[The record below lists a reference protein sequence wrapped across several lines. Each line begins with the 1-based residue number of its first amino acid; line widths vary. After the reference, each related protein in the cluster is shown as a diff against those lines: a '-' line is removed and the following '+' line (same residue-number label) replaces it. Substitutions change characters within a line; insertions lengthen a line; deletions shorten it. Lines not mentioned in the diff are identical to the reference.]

1 MVRVVRAL
9 RTFLALA
16 LPYFGRSEDRW
27 PGRALAAGVVALE
40 FALVFVAVQVNQ
52 WHGRFFNALEA
63 NDWDK
68 AKDELVVFGAITLMT
83 IATGAAQYWLG
94 QHFQIRWRRWMT
106 NRLVGRWLEDGRHY
120 RLPFVAAE
128 IDNVQ
133 LRVVND
139 ISIFIQKTHEV
150 GSSFIGVLITLVSFS
165 VILWG
170 LSDLIPLP
178 LLGHDYAFPG
188 YLIVLAF
195 LFAVIGTLLAHG
207 IGWRLVAL
215 NFNQQRREADL
226 RYATQ
231 HARDHGEQVALLGAE
246 GMERAEI
253 GRRVSRL
260 MDNWRVLTVVQT
272 RLNGFAYGYNHIS
285 AIFPIL
291 IVSPAY
297 LAAAIPLGM
306 LVQSAAAFQRVEQAF
321 SFFIGSYAKIAEWRA
336 AMDRIAGL
344 EAALDRAAAAR
355 GADGFDIAFHADDRL
370 AIRGLV
376 VRDAKGAEIAAIPS
390 LDLGPGERLLVGGA
404 PGSGKSTLIR
414 AMAGIWPYGQGT
426 VRLPGA
432 ARVLVLPERP
442 YFPLGTLRQAVCAPA
457 APDAIADTALGAAM
471 GAAGLDHL
479 IARLD
484 AEEEWTDTLPA
495 GDQQR
500 IGFARAL
507 LARPDVLIMD
517 NPVSALPE
525 AETRA
530 LFLALERA
538 LPNTIVVT
546 AGTGAVLASLHGRA
560 LKLSPRGQSTATEV
574 MGGDACR
581 A

>member
-1 MVRVVRAL
+1 
-9 RTFLALA
+9 
-16 LPYFGRSEDRW
+16 
-27 PGRALAAGVVALE
+27 
-40 FALVFVAVQVNQ
+40 
-52 WHGRFFNALEA
+52 
-63 NDWDK
+63 
-68 AKDELVVFGAITLMT
+68 
-83 IATGAAQYWLG
+83 
-94 QHFQIRWRRWMT
+94 
-106 NRLVGRWLEDGRHY
+106 
-120 RLPFVAAE
+120 
-128 IDNVQ
+128 
-133 LRVVND
+133 
-139 ISIFIQKTHEV
+139 
-150 GSSFIGVLITLVSFS
+150 
-165 VILWG
+165 
-170 LSDLIPLP
+170 
-178 LLGHDYAFPG
+178 
-188 YLIVLAF
+188 
-195 LFAVIGTLLAHG
+195 
-207 IGWRLVAL
+207 
-215 NFNQQRREADL
+215 
-226 RYATQ
+226 
-231 HARDHGEQVALLGAE
+231 
-246 GMERAEI
+246 
-253 GRRVSRL
+253 
-260 MDNWRVLTVVQT
+260 
-272 RLNGFAYGYNHIS
+272 
-285 AIFPIL
+285 
-291 IVSPAY
+291 
-297 LAAAIPLGM
+297 M